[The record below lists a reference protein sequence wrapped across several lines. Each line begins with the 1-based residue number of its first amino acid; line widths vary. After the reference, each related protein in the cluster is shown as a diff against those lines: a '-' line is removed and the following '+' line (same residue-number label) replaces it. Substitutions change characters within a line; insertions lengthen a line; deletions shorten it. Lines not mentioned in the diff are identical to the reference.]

1 MKKIIYTLLS
11 LNLIFAFMLTSTA
24 CSSETKEAE
33 YTVYFTN
40 SQGTALIEDK
50 VNVDENDSHR
60 LAVRLLEIMD
70 TKSGKDNSVIKPS
83 RVNSPDIEFDSI
95 YVNVYFDST
104 YYDMK
109 PSTEVLYR
117 AAVVKTLSQIDGVT
131 YVRFYVDGKDAV
143 YEDGTNIGNMSSED
157 FVDSSEGAISDV
169 KWVNINLYY

>member
-11 LNLIFAFMLTSTA
+11 LNLIFVFMLTSTA
-24 CSSETKEAE
+24 CSSETREPE

-50 VNVDENDSHR
+50 VNVDENDSHS

-70 TKSGKDNSVIKPS
+70 TESGKDNSVIKPS

-95 YVNVYFDST
+95 YVNVYFDSR

-109 PSTEVLYR
+109 PSIKR
-117 AAVVKTLSQIDGVT
+117 
-131 YVRFYVDGKDAV
+131 YVITKIFH
-143 YEDGTNIGNMSSED
+143 
-157 FVDSSEGAISDV
+157 
-169 KWVNINLYY
+169 

>member
-50 VNVDENDSHR
+50 VNVDENDSHS

-70 TKSGKDNSVIKPS
+70 TKSEKITVSLS
-83 RVNSPDIEFDSI
+83 RQELIHPILNLTA
-95 YVNVYFDST
+95 Y
-104 YYDMK
+104 
-109 PSTEVLYR
+109 
-117 AAVVKTLSQIDGVT
+117 
-131 YVRFYVDGKDAV
+131 
-143 YEDGTNIGNMSSED
+143 MSM
-157 FVDSSEGAISDV
+157 FILTAHIMT
-169 KWVNINLYY
+169 